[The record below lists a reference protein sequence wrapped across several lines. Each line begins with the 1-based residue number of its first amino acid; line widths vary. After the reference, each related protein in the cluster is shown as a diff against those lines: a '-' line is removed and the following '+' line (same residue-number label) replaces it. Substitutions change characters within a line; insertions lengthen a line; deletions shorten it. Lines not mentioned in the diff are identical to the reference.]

1 VSATVSR
8 AAERARGLPTQ
19 LSVLFGIVAVIV
31 GLLLI
36 FRPAP
41 TVQFV
46 VVALGVFILVKSV
59 VAIVGAVR
67 RRYDGW
73 GWSVAG
79 GIMGFIVGAVV
90 LVQPAVS
97 AIVSVELAYVG
108 LGIGAAILGAMEL
121 IQGFV
126 KKPNDWP
133 EIAIGALQLVL
144 AVLLFVFPA
153 AGLAILVL
161 FMGILTITIGV
172 LAVASAIVG
181 GSSTE
186 SAAA

>member
-8 AAERARGLPTQ
+8 AADRARDLPAQ
-19 LSVLFGIVAVIV
+19 LNVLFGIVAVIV
-31 GLLLI
+31 GLFLI
-36 FRPAP
+36 FRPAA
-41 TVQFV
+41 TVQLV
-46 VVALGVFILVKSV
+46 VVALGVYVLARSV
-59 VAIVGAVR
+59 VAIVSALRHR
-67 RRYDGW
+67 RGGW

-79 GIMGFIVGAVV
+79 GVMGLIVGAVV

-97 AIVSVELAYVG
+97 AIVSVELAYFG

-121 IQGFV
+121 IDGFV

-144 AVLLFVFPA
+144 AVLLFVFPV
-153 AGLAILVL
+153 AGLTIMIV

-181 GSSTE
+181 RSSAE
-186 SAAA
+186 A